1 MKIFRK
7 QRLKLAAEN
16 LPDRQAGK
24 VVAYLC
30 YAIGEILLVVIG
42 ILIALQINN
51 WNEQRKEKAKI
62 KTYLKS
68 MLVDLNNDINRFDLI
83 INALN
88 EQIRANSL
96 VFRNKNYQT
105 QTIDSIVQTIS
116 SYFNDYKIYDQT
128 FQKIKNSGLADQ
140 LGSKQLNDAINNY
153 YTISLYRFN
162 TFIDYDENSTLKD
175 DEFWFENDNYE
186 INPPF
191 ASIQKMNLPF
201 AENEKTRKLAI
212 IKKIESNLGR
222 NHLRNNIAR
231 KTLGIGIA
239 KNLKNKAKLLTEM
252 INAEL
257 NQK

>member
-1 MKIFRK
+1 MKIFRNIRK
-7 QRLKLAAEN
+7 KLAAEN
-16 LPDRQAGK
+16 K
-24 VVAYLC
+24 VMAYLR

-42 ILIALQINN
+42 ILIALQVNN
-51 WNEQRKEKAKI
+51 WNERRKENATVKI
-62 KTYLKS
+62 YLKS
-68 MLVDLNNDINRFDLI
+68 MLVDLNNDINRFDLM
-83 INALN
+83 INNLN
-88 EQIRANSL
+88 KQIRANSS

-105 QTIDSIVQTIS
+105 LPIDSIVLTIS

-140 LGSKQLNDAINNY
+140 LGSKELNDAINNY
-153 YTISLYRFN
+153 YTIDLYTFN
-162 TFIDYDENSTLKD
+162 TFIDYDEKYTLQD
-175 DEFWFENDNYE
+175 DEFWFVTDEYE

-222 NHLRNNIAR
+222 NYLRNNIAR

-239 KNLKNKAKLLTEM
+239 KNLKNKAKLLTKM

>member
-1 MKIFRK
+1 MKIFRNIRK
-7 QRLKLAAEN
+7 KLAAEN
-16 LPDRQAGK
+16 K
-24 VVAYLC
+24 VMAYLR

-42 ILIALQINN
+42 ILIALQVNN
-51 WNEQRKEKAKI
+51 WNERRKENATVKI
-62 KTYLKS
+62 YLKS
-68 MLVDLNNDINRFDLI
+68 MLVDLNNDINRFDLM
-83 INALN
+83 INNLN
-88 EQIRANSL
+88 KQIRANSS

-105 QTIDSIVQTIS
+105 LPIDSIVLTIS

-140 LGSKQLNDAINNY
+140 LGSKELNDAINNY
-153 YTISLYRFN
+153 YTINLYTFN
-162 TFIDYDENSTLKD
+162 TFIDYDEKYTLQD
-175 DEFWFENDNYE
+175 DEFWFVTDEYE

-231 KTLGIGIA
+231 KTLGIDIVR
-239 KNLKNKAKLLTEM
+239 KLENKAKLLTKM

-257 NQK
+257 NRK

>member
-1 MKIFRK
+1 MPIIFKNIR
-7 QRLKLAAEN
+7 RKLAAQN
-16 LPDRQAGK
+16 RAM
-24 VVAYLC
+24 AYMR

-51 WNEQRKEKAKI
+51 WNEQRKENAKI
-62 KTYLKS
+62 QTYLKS

-83 INALN
+83 INASN
-88 EQIRANSL
+88 KQIRANLSG
-96 VFRNKNYQT
+96 FRNKNYQT
-105 QTIDSIVQTIS
+105 LPIDSIVLTIS

-140 LGSKQLNDAINNY
+140 LGSKELNDAINNY

-162 TFIDYDENSTLKD
+162 TFIDYDQNSTLKD
-175 DEFWFENDNYE
+175 DEFWFDSDDYE

-191 ASIQKMNLPF
+191 ASIQKMNLPYK
-201 AENEKTRKLAI
+201 ENEKTRKLAL
-212 IKKIESNLGR
+212 IKKIESNFGR

-231 KTLGIGIA
+231 KTLGLDIVR
-239 KNLKNKAKLLTEM
+239 KLENKAKLLTKM

-257 NQK
+257 NRK

>member
-1 MKIFRK
+1 MKIFRNVR
-7 QRLKLAAEN
+7 QKLAAEN
-16 LPDRQAGK
+16 K
-24 VVAYLC
+24 VMAYLR
-30 YAIGEILLVVIG
+30 YAVGEILLVVIG

-51 WNEQRKEKAKI
+51 WNEHRKENVKI

-68 MLVDLNNDINRFDLI
+68 MQVDLNNDINRFDLI
-83 INALN
+83 INASNKL
-88 EQIRANSL
+88 IRANSL

-105 QTIDSIVQTIS
+105 QPIDSIVLTIS

-140 LGSKQLNDAINNY
+140 LGSKELNDAINNY
-153 YTISLYRFN
+153 YTIDLYTFN
-162 TFIDYDENSTLKD
+162 TFIDYDEKYTLMD
-175 DEFWFENDNYE
+175 DEFWFDSDDYE

-191 ASIQKMNLPF
+191 GSIQKMNLPF

-231 KTLGIGIA
+231 KTLGIGIT
-239 KNLKNKAKLLTEM
+239 KNLKNKAKLLTKM

>member
-1 MKIFRK
+1 MPIIFKNIR
-7 QRLKLAAEN
+7 RKLAAQN
-16 LPDRQAGK
+16 RAM
-24 VVAYLC
+24 AYMR

-51 WNEQRKEKAKI
+51 WNEQRKENAKI
-62 KTYLKS
+62 QTYLKS

-83 INALN
+83 INASN
-88 EQIRANSL
+88 KQIRANSS

-105 QTIDSIVQTIS
+105 LPIDSIVLTIS

-153 YTISLYRFN
+153 YTIDLYRFN
-162 TFIDYDENSTLKD
+162 TFIDYDQNSTLKD
-175 DEFWFENDNYE
+175 DEFWFDNDNYE

-191 ASIQKMNLPF
+191 ASIQKMNLPYK
-201 AENEKTRKLAI
+201 ENEKTRKLALN
-212 IKKIESNLGR
+212 KKIESNLGR

-231 KTLGIGIA
+231 KTLGLDIVR
-239 KNLKNKAKLLTEM
+239 KLENKAKLLTKM

-257 NQK
+257 NRK